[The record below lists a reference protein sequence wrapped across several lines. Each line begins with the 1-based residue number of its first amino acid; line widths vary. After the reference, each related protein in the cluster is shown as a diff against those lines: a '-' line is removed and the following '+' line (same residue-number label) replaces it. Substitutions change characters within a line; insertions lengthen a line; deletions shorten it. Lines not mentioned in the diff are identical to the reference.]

1 MASFPKL
8 VLESSEYFLRSY
20 EKSEKA
26 APMEKSLILITGTL
40 LLTSCV
46 SSDYSTDNR
55 SIANNKYA
63 NAEIGLS
70 LQFPASWELK
80 LDQIY
85 GSDTVDLVALA
96 PPIQDFSAYVLVQIE
111 ANLGNTDLAA
121 ILDTVGMELQARI
134 PDLGQYQSGLKD
146 LNGKQYA
153 EISYTTTSRGNLR
166 KYKQDFFINRGK
178 DIWITYVDFASRFD
192 QNTDFVSISNSMT
205 IE

>member
-1 MASFPKL
+1 MKRL
-8 VLESSEYFLRSY
+8 TGFL
-20 EKSEKA
+20 
-26 APMEKSLILITGTL
+26 TGVL
-40 LLTSCV
+40 LLTACV
-46 SSDYSTDNR
+46 ATDYSTGNR
-55 SIANNKYA
+55 SIANNKYD
-63 NAEIGLS
+63 NAEIGIA

-96 PPIQDFSAYVLVQIE
+96 PPVEDFSAYTLVQIE
-111 ANLGNTDLAA
+111 ANRGTTDLAA
-121 ILDTVGMELQARI
+121 ILDTVGLELAARI

-146 LNGKQYA
+146 LNGKQYG
-153 EISYTTTSRGNLR
+153 EISYTTTSRGNLL

-192 QNTDFVSISNSMT
+192 QNTDFVSIGNSMT